1 MRYIIPDCFR
11 FYIYGPFFNYP
22 YQINDYYEMRC
33 NNGIFLTGVLL
44 ITLLSSTVL
53 LLFPKETEEDF
64 LPIIKLAM
72 GITLIRSIFMFFGH
86 SLI

>member
-1 MRYIIPDCFR
+1 
-11 FYIYGPFFNYP
+11 
-22 YQINDYYEMRC
+22 MRC

-44 ITLLSSTVL
+44 ITLLSSTLL

-64 LPIIKLAM
+64 LPIIKLVM
-72 GITLIRSIFMFFGH
+72 GIWLIRSIFIFFGH

>member
-1 MRYIIPDCFR
+1 MRW
-11 FYIYGPFFNYP
+11 
-22 YQINDYYEMRC
+22 

-44 ITLLSSTVL
+44 ITLLSTTVL

-72 GITLIRSIFMFFGH
+72 GIWLIRSIFIFFGH

>member
-1 MRYIIPDCFR
+1 
-11 FYIYGPFFNYP
+11 
-22 YQINDYYEMRC
+22 MRC

-44 ITLLSSTVL
+44 ITLLSSTL
-53 LLFPKETEEDF
+53 LLLLPKETEENF

-72 GITLIRSIFMFFGH
+72 GIWVIRSIFIFFGH

>member
-1 MRYIIPDCFR
+1 
-11 FYIYGPFFNYP
+11 
-22 YQINDYYEMRC
+22 MRC

-72 GITLIRSIFMFFGH
+72 GIWLIRSIFMFFGH

>member
-1 MRYIIPDCFR
+1 
-11 FYIYGPFFNYP
+11 
-22 YQINDYYEMRC
+22 MRC

-44 ITLLSSTVL
+44 ITLLSSTLL

-72 GITLIRSIFMFFGH
+72 GIWLIRSIFIFFGH

>member
-1 MRYIIPDCFR
+1 
-11 FYIYGPFFNYP
+11 
-22 YQINDYYEMRC
+22 MRC

-44 ITLLSSTVL
+44 ITLLSTTVL

-72 GITLIRSIFMFFGH
+72 GIWLIRSIFIFFGH

>member
-1 MRYIIPDCFR
+1 MRW
-11 FYIYGPFFNYP
+11 
-22 YQINDYYEMRC
+22 

-64 LPIIKLAM
+64 IPIIKLAM
-72 GITLIRSIFMFFGH
+72 GIWLIRSIFVFFGH

>member
-1 MRYIIPDCFR
+1 
-11 FYIYGPFFNYP
+11 
-22 YQINDYYEMRC
+22 MRC

-44 ITLLSSTVL
+44 ITLLSSTL
-53 LLFPKETEEDF
+53 LLLLPKETEENF

-72 GITLIRSIFMFFGH
+72 GIWLIRSIFIFFGH

>member
-1 MRYIIPDCFR
+1 
-11 FYIYGPFFNYP
+11 
-22 YQINDYYEMRC
+22 MRC

-44 ITLLSSTVL
+44 ITLLSSTLL

-72 GITLIRSIFMFFGH
+72 GIWLIRSIFVFFGH